1 MKNVNTIAQEL
12 QITFQASIEEG
23 YQRPT
28 GKYLR
33 EVAGGTLVS
42 SSNDGNGGWS
52 HSPTD
57 EWEFPDGSFLTV
69 TCSDLYADW

>member
-1 MKNVNTIAQEL
+1 MTYTIAQDIQL
-12 QITFQASIEEG
+12 VFQASIEEE
-23 YQRPT
+23 YQRPAD
-28 GKYLR
+28 KYLR

-69 TCSDLYADW
+69 TYSDLYTDW